1 AGDLVAWTWITRG
14 MPLPE
19 AKEYVAGKLGGSTLD
34 LSDPTVM
41 FDVRK
46 EFGLGG
52 ILESGEVTDV
62 DDPIGIEAKFNIAA
76 VLDVPVSCVERFRT
90 KAGRRGPGA
99 PRRRRRTDGAGGG
112 RCDRRYTMDRRL
124 GPWLSIRFARSGLPR
139 PHSAAPPAAGAEGS
153 TGGDAVGSQV

>member
-1 AGDLVAWTWITRG
+1 MGAGDVYGQAVSHGVASGMGGIRTAGDLVARMQITRG
-14 MPLPE
+14 MRLPE
-19 AKEYVAGKLGGSTLD
+19 AKEHVAGKLGVSTLD

-90 KAGRRGPGA
+90 KAGRRG
-99 PRRRRRTDGAGGG
+99 
-112 RCDRRYTMDRRL
+112 RL
-124 GPWLSIRFARSGLPR
+124 G
-139 PHSAAPPAAGAEGS
+139 
-153 TGGDAVGSQV
+153 V